1 MNKIKNE
8 QGTLRKL
15 ERRVPYFI
23 LWALACWA
31 SVAAKQ
37 RTTRYAGA
45 RQVLYKKITIPV

>member
-23 LWALACWA
+23 EYIDKPCLI
-31 SVAAKQ
+31 Q
-37 RTTRYAGA
+37 
-45 RQVLYKKITIPV
+45 